1 MNYEI
6 EEVLRIIRKELKPGT
21 VLLSQN
27 VQATLEATT
36 RSVVQLVETETRAL
50 KKNLMANHSNQLTGC
65 IPLYESDI
73 IKAWDTVHGYLQAD
87 PLLPGAGGSRRS
99 LKKNY
104 DKIKN
109 ALRGLLW
116 FIHEYFGRYRNL
128 HQKIPNEVAQDFR
141 LKLLP
146 AIGTYREKLAD
157 AGTEDWL
164 CGHVLKPLTG
174 FVDSRKTVNYRQ
186 LQYLEGYILSTD
198 RLLNAATPGRQALYQ
213 HLLLEGYN
221 DAGFCDSVINGYLD
235 TMLQLPGIA
244 DRLNYLHETLKQ
256 LRQLHAAPQR
266 SYDDR
271 RGDVHELL
279 AHWLEEEIRF
289 TGRETRSQP
298 LPIPPTA
305 APRDSIQLQLSVY
318 ELALGARL
326 LMEAKLI
333 SEDSFPKVAK
343 YLTANFRTHKK
354 ENLSPESFRK
364 KSYEFERSVVNKVK
378 DKIILLMNL
387 VQHF

>member
-1 MNYEI
+1 MNYQMDT
-6 EEVLRIIRKELKPGT
+6 VLRIIRKEIKPAT
-21 VLLSQN
+21 LLQSQN
-27 VQATLEATT
+27 VPATLEAI
-36 RSVVQLVETETRAL
+36 TESIIHMIERDTEAL
-50 KKNLMANHSNQLTGC
+50 KQHLLANNSHQLTGC
-65 IPLYESDI
+65 ISLYEKDI
-73 IKAWDTVHGYLQAD
+73 IKAWDTVHRYLATD
-87 PLLPGAGGSRRS
+87 ALLPGAGSSRRL

-116 FIHEYFGRYRNL
+116 YIHEYFRPYRNL
-128 HQKIPNEVAQDFR
+128 YQKIPNEVAQGLR

-146 AIGTYREKLAD
+146 AIEQYSSTLAH
-157 AGTEDWL
+157 AEIEEWL
-164 CGHVLKPLTG
+164 CDHVLKPLTD
-174 FVDSRKTVNYRQ
+174 FMDSSKTLHYCQ
-186 LQYLEGYILSTD
+186 LHYLEAYIPSTHQLLHSPTLSQP
-198 RLLNAATPGRQALYQ
+198 AVYQ

-221 DAGFCDSVINGYLD
+221 DAGFCDSVVNEYLH
-235 TMLQLPGIA
+235 TIGNLPGIA
-244 DRLNYLHETLKQ
+244 DKLTYLHQQLRQ
-256 LRQLHAAPQR
+256 LRQLHASPPR

-271 RGDVHELL
+271 RADAHELL

-289 TGRETRSQP
+289 TGRGTNTPP
-298 LPIPPTA
+298 LPVPQPATE
-305 APRDSIQLQLSVY
+305 PGSIQLQLSVY

-354 ENLSPESFRK
+354 ENLSLESFRK

-387 VQHF
+387 VQRF